1 MFKIFAFKGI
11 FIVSMYILIV
21 YCFLYL
27 FKYQIYPYNNE
38 KTIMK
43 NTKISFDARF
53 NFFFFKDI
61 LVVLLYNYGKDSFVL
76 VNFVMINWSC
86 KKNLIFLKIS
96 IKLFFNGE
104 AK

>member
-53 NFFFFKDI
+53 KFFF
-61 LVVLLYNYGKDSFVL
+61 LR
-76 VNFVMINWSC
+76 
-86 KKNLIFLKIS
+86 IS
-96 IKLFFNGE
+96 WLFYYITTE
-104 AK
+104 KTHLS

>member
-38 KTIMK
+38 KNHYEK
-43 NTKISFDARF
+43 
-53 NFFFFKDI
+53 
-61 LVVLLYNYGKDSFVL
+61 Y
-76 VNFVMINWSC
+76 
-86 KKNLIFLKIS
+86 
-96 IKLFFNGE
+96 
-104 AK
+104 